1 MNRKF
6 TILIIIT
13 TILLL
18 IFVAGGLAKDNYK
31 WEEKFDIVDMPVWN
45 ECTGEWIT
53 FNGTWHVSDHA
64 VEDSSGGLH
73 LKMHDNYHLVGVGD
87 SSGTE
92 YVASRIWNYQINDFD
107 LPYEF
112 TEIIKL
118 SLISK
123 GKETNSIF
131 QMRVHITLNAN
142 GEVTAD
148 FAEEKIIC
156 TGEKP

>member
-1 MNRKF
+1 M
-6 TILIIIT
+6 
-13 TILLL
+13 ILLL
-18 IFVAGGLAKDNYK
+18 VFVVGGLVKDNYH
-31 WEEKFDIVDMPVWN
+31 WEEKGDVVDWIVWN
-45 ECTGEWIT
+45 PCTGEDII
-53 FNGTWHVSDHA
+53 FNGTYHCNDHG

-73 LKMHDNYHLVGVGD
+73 LKIHDNWHVVGVGVD
-87 SSGTE
+87 SGIKYTGN
-92 YVASRIWNYQINDFD
+92 YIWNKKENISG

-112 TEIIKL
+112 TDIIKL

-148 FAEEKIIC
+148 FEEVKIIC